1 MRLALMRY
9 QRQCAKPVT
18 KPLAIIASYQIR
30 VLFWVA
36 VVVLFYL
43 ALMPA
48 DDVEPIM
55 LVSDK
60 LAHFIAFLGLGTLG
74 SWSYPQSKLWVV
86 LGLILYG
93 AIIEVAQSLTSSR
106 AAEWADLIADSAG
119 VLCSLFFFRLR
130 HYFVKASS

>member
-1 MRLALMRY
+1 MRY
-9 QRQCAKPVT
+9 QRQGAKPVT

-60 LAHFIAFLGLGTLG
+60 LAHFIAFLGLGIMGT
-74 SWSYPQSKLWVV
+74 WSYPQRKLWVV
-86 LGLILYG
+86 LGLIFCGGL
-93 AIIEVAQSLTSSR
+93 IEVFCVHYCFSGYVIIWSKSVVR
-106 AAEWADLIADSAG
+106 F
-119 VLCSLFFFRLR
+119 CSF
-130 HYFVKASS
+130 

>member
-1 MRLALMRY
+1 MSKLVIVLAPNQLRL
-9 QRQCAKPVT
+9 
-18 KPLAIIASYQIR
+18 
-30 VLFWVA
+30 LFWVA

-60 LAHFIAFLGLGTLG
+60 LAHFIAFLGLGIMGT
-74 SWSYPQSKLWVV
+74 WSYPQSKLWIV

-93 AIIEVAQSLTSSR
+93 AIIEVAQSLTASR
-106 AAEWADLIADSAG
+106 AAEWADFIADSFG
-119 VLCSLFFFRLR
+119 VLCSLIFFRLR

>member
-1 MRLALMRY
+1 MIVLAPNQLRL
-9 QRQCAKPVT
+9 
-18 KPLAIIASYQIR
+18 
-30 VLFWVA
+30 LFWVA

-60 LAHFIAFLGLGTLG
+60 LAHFIAFLGLGIMGT
-74 SWSYPQSKLWVV
+74 WSYPQSKLWIV

-93 AIIEVAQSLTSSR
+93 AIIEVAQSLTASR
-106 AAEWADLIADSAG
+106 AAEWADFIADSFG
-119 VLCSLFFFRLR
+119 VLCSLIFFRLR

>member
-1 MRLALMRY
+1 MVVLAPNQLRL
-9 QRQCAKPVT
+9 
-18 KPLAIIASYQIR
+18 
-30 VLFWVA
+30 LFWVA

-60 LAHFIAFLGLGTLG
+60 LAHFIAFLGLGIMGT
-74 SWSYPQSKLWVV
+74 WSYPQSKLWIV

-93 AIIEVAQSLTSSR
+93 AIIEVAQSLTASR
-106 AAEWADLIADSAG
+106 AAEWADFIADSFG
-119 VLCSLFFFRLR
+119 VLCSLIFFRLR
-130 HYFVKASS
+130 HYFVKSCS

>member
-1 MRLALMRY
+1 MSKLVIVLAPNQLRL
-9 QRQCAKPVT
+9 
-18 KPLAIIASYQIR
+18 
-30 VLFWVA
+30 LFWVA

-60 LAHFIAFLGLGTLG
+60 LAHFIAFLGLGIMGT
-74 SWSYPQSKLWVV
+74 WSYPQSKLWIV

-93 AIIEVAQSLTSSR
+93 AIIEVAQSLTASR
-106 AAEWADLIADSAG
+106 AAEWADFIADSFG
-119 VLCSLFFFRLR
+119 VLCSLIFFRLR
-130 HYFVKASS
+130 HYFVKSCS